1 MKMHLDWY
9 DRSILSF
16 VLESA
21 LLSKPH
27 NGTSPVQF
35 GLDARRIAR
44 RFDVILDAY
53 GSRHL
58 PLDDADQELVCQAV
72 RYRTST
78 ATPAVV

>member
-9 DRSILSF
+9 DRSILHF

-21 LLSKPH
+21 LLSRPQD
-27 NGTSPVQF
+27 GTSPVQF

-58 PLDDADQELVCQAV
+58 PLVDADQELIYRAA

-78 ATPAVV
+78 ATPVAV

>member
-35 GLDARRIAR
+35 GLDSRRIAR

-58 PLDDADQELVCQAV
+58 PLDDADQDLVCRAV

>member
-35 GLDARRIAR
+35 GLDSRRIAR

-53 GSRHL
+53 GSRYL
-58 PLDDADQELVCQAV
+58 PLDDADQDLVCRAV

>member
-35 GLDARRIAR
+35 TCHSMMPIRIWSAGRSATARAPRRRPSSDAAVSRI
-44 RFDVILDAY
+44 
-53 GSRHL
+53 G
-58 PLDDADQELVCQAV
+58 
-72 RYRTST
+72 
-78 ATPAVV
+78 

>member
-9 DRSILSF
+9 DRSILRF

-21 LLSKPH
+21 LLSRPH
-27 NGTSPVQF
+27 SGTAPVQF
-35 GLDARRIAR
+35 GLDSRRIAR

-58 PLDDADQELVCQAV
+58 PLDDADQELIHRAA

-78 ATPAVV
+78 ATAAVV